1 MTRLVQILVFLTV
14 AIAAHAA
21 TVWAL
26 PRIVMNTAM
35 SRLEATAGGPN
46 RPLRAP
52 QVDETS
58 RRIVRPA
65 PDLIYTACVIDT
77 GDGPVTVTAAAWDG
91 YTSVSLFS
99 GNTDNVAVFN
109 GPWPEAGTETFEIGE
124 DGIELPGDRGIVL
137 IRRIA
142 GTEDMQAAALAAQQ
156 NDNCRRVE

>member
-1 MTRLVQILVFLTV
+1 MRRLGLIAAFLTL

-35 SRLEATAGGPN
+35 TRLETTAGGPN

-52 QVDETS
+52 PVDETS
-58 RRIVRPA
+58 RRVVRPA
-65 PDLIYTACVIDT
+65 PDLIYTACVIDS
-77 GDGPVTVTAAAWDG
+77 GDGPVTVTAATWDG

-109 GPWPEAGTETFEIGE
+109 GPWPDDGTVTFEVGE
-124 DGIELPGDRGIVL
+124 GDMALPGDRGIVL

-142 GTEDMQAAALAAQQ
+142 GTVSMQDAALAAQQ
-156 NDNCRRVE
+156 SDDCRRVE

>member
-1 MTRLVQILVFLTV
+1 MMRLVQLAAFLVV
-14 AIAAHAA
+14 AFAAHAA

-52 QVDETS
+52 PVDETS
-58 RRIVRPA
+58 RRVVRPA
-65 PDLIYTACVIDT
+65 PDLIYTACVIDS
-77 GDGPVTVTAAAWDG
+77 GDGPVTVTAAAWSG
-91 YTSVSLFS
+91 YTSVSLFA

-109 GPWPEAGTETFEIGE
+109 GPWPEKGTATFEVGTGE
-124 DGIELPGDRGIVL
+124 MDLPGERGIVL

-142 GTEDMQAAALAAQQ
+142 GTEAMQADALAAQE
-156 NDNCRRVE
+156 NDDCGSAE

>member
-1 MTRLVQILVFLTV
+1 MTRLGLIAAFLTL

-26 PRIVMNTAM
+26 PRIVMKTAM
-35 SRLEATAGGPN
+35 SRLETTAGGPN

-52 QVDETS
+52 PVDETS

-65 PDLIYTACVIDT
+65 PDLIYTACVIDS

-109 GPWPEAGTETFEIGE
+109 GPWPDDGAVTFEVGE
-124 DGIELPGDRGIVL
+124 GDMALPGDRGIVL

-142 GTEDMQAAALAAQQ
+142 GTVSMQDAALAAQQ
-156 NDNCRRVE
+156 SDDCRRVE